1 MMKKT
6 IACLLAVLQLVL
18 LVPMTAQAAKR
29 AETPILNETI
39 VGAVQ
44 YPTFSFA
51 SGVTAPDGKTQWEGG
66 DYVKPF
72 FYSDDYFAAPS
83 YESAP
88 AAKALTW
95 RELPD
100 AALAA
105 ASADFATAA
114 FGSNEHILAGD
125 FSDYSKCAEAYL
137 AQCGF
142 TDLAVNDVED
152 PAAEDKFNRFPSK
165 DSIGVV
171 LGKKQITVWNGS
183 ENETSTLIAVG
194 VRGGGYAGE
203 WASNLTIGQSG
214 RHLGFDRSAQKVL
227 NTLREYLRAQ
237 GVTANEHVKYWV
249 VGYSRGG
256 AVANLAAGDISAA
269 PETYFAAK
277 PDIYAY
283 TFECPSAA
291 VDTEDPDGTV
301 FPNIHNVLNRMDP
314 VPRVSPAA
322 FGNMRLGVDYYIP
335 DHTNTDRIADYY
347 TRMFRVLELVAPG
360 YGSEIDPVVKNA
372 DPATYPYDRPVEIY
386 NFSLQAL
393 VSDFSSMGLQPYRDW
408 RGLPIGNKDGEGYS
422 LYIDEFLDRFV
433 SAFIRSRAWDYDP
446 AAPTAPITVTDPLTH
461 RQNYGDPA
469 RGIEE
474 GLRTLSAAALS
485 RPGSSM
491 GDMFSGIGSALPTVL
506 LPAAQ
511 LLLQLK
517 ASYDLVPLESTAQ
530 EMSKNV
536 AAILKAILL
545 QSEDFKAHRA
555 EVNAAADALSPVLT
569 RLFLYDRMNTGSQ
582 YLGTLLKYAGDQ
594 MIVSHISELGVAWA
608 DSLDE
613 DYVGGYRTLTVP
625 RAADVKLVQFREGLD
640 DALSADGKGVLIA
653 EARGGAMIKQF
664 DQRVTVS
671 VDGDQQTVCFP
682 AFLDLRAEITLPD
695 GVSMDKLPLRLDG
708 LQPTDGRTSWRA
720 DFDRDAASGNIVQSS
735 VRIDQ
740 ALTSAAEPGM
750 EQIND
755 AVLALKSGDTLMLCC
770 SKSTS
775 DYESPVQGSF
785 SLAVRKGEDQCPSR
799 DFTDVDR
806 SAESWSHAAIDWA
819 VLKHITNGTSL
830 TTFSPDKAC
839 TRAEAVTFLWRFA
852 GCPKVQGAGNPFRDV
867 TDDDWYAEAVR
878 WAVKEGVTRGTSE
891 DAFSPDET
899 CTRGQ
904 IVTLLWRMNGE
915 PGAKASGSFSDVAAS
930 DYFAPAVSWAVE
942 KGVTNGVSDTLFAP
956 NDDCTRAH
964 IVTFLYRSAPANKK

>member
-1 MMKKT
+1 MAKRML
-6 IACLLAVLQLVL
+6 ACLLAVLQLAL
-18 LVPMTAQAAKR
+18 LVPMTAQAADT
-29 AETPILNETI
+29 AQTPVLNETI

-51 SGVTAPDGKTQWEGG
+51 SGVTAPDGETQWEGG

-72 FYSDDYFAAPS
+72 FFSDDYFAAPS
-83 YESAP
+83 YERAP
-88 AAKALTW
+88 AARALTW

-100 AALAA
+100 VSLAA

-125 FSDYSKCAEAYL
+125 FSDYSKCAEDYL

-142 TDLAVNDVED
+142 TELAVNAVED
-152 PAAEDKFNRFPSK
+152 PAAEDMFNRFPSK

-237 GVTANEHVKYWV
+237 GVTADDHVKYWI

-277 PDIYAY
+277 KDIYAY

-301 FPNIHNVLNRMDP
+301 FPNIHNLLNRMDA

-322 FGNMRLGVDYYIP
+322 FGNARLGVDYYLP
-335 DHTNTDRIADYY
+335 DHTNTDRIAEYY

-360 YGSEIDPVVKNA
+360 YGNEIDPVVKNA

-393 VSDFSSMGLQPYRDW
+393 VSDFNSKGLQPYRQW
-408 RGLPIGNKDGEGYS
+408 RGEPIGNPDGEGWS
-422 LYIDEFLDRFV
+422 LYLDEFLDKFVDAFV
-433 SAFIRSRAWDYDP
+433 SSRAWDYDP
-446 AAPTAPITVTDPLTH
+446 AAPTAPIKGTDPMTH
-461 RQNYGDPA
+461 RRNYGDPA

-491 GDMFSGIGSALPTVL
+491 GDMFSGIGSALPNVL

-511 LLLQLK
+511 LLLKLK
-517 ASYDLVPLESTAQ
+517 ANYDLVPTEAGAQ
-530 EMSKNV
+530 SMAENV
-536 AAILKAILL
+536 ATVLKTILL
-545 QSEDFKAHRA
+545 QSDNFKAREA
-555 EVNAAADALSPVLT
+555 EVNAAVDALAPVLT
-569 RLFLYDRMNTGSQ
+569 RLFLYDRMNSGSQ

-594 MIVSHISELGVAWA
+594 IIVSHISELGVAWA

-613 DYVGGYRTLTVP
+613 DYTGGYRALTVP
-625 RAADVKLVQFREGLD
+625 KEADVKLVQFREGLD
-640 DALSADGKGVLIA
+640 DALSADGDGVLIA
-653 EARGGAMIKQF
+653 EARNGAMVQRL

-671 VDGDQQTVCFP
+671 VDGNQQAVCFP

-695 GVSMDKLPLRLDG
+695 GAEKLPLHLEG

-720 DFDRDAASGNIVQSS
+720 DFDRDAASGNILPDTVQYHPS
-735 VRIDQ
+735 
-740 ALTSAAEPGM
+740 LTPTSEPGM
-750 EQIND
+750 EQINS
-755 AVLALKSGDTLMLCC
+755 AEIALKGGDTLLLCC
-770 SKSTS
+770 SKTTS
-775 DYESPVQGSF
+775 DYERAVQGSF
-785 SLAVRKGEDQCPSR
+785 AYTVRRGEENCPSK

-819 VLKHITNGTSL
+819 VRREITNGTSP

-852 GCPKVQGAGNPFRDV
+852 GCPEVKDAENPFTDV
-867 TDDDWYAEAVR
+867 TDGDWYADAVR
-878 WAVKEGVTRGTSE
+878 WAVKEGVTKGTSE
-891 DAFSPDET
+891 DTFSPELT

-915 PGAKASGSFSDVAAS
+915 PQAMASGSFSDVAAS
-930 DYFAPAVSWAVE
+930 DYFAPAVRWAVE
-942 KGVTNGVSDTLFAP
+942 KGVTNGVSDTRFAP
-956 NDDCTRAH
+956 DDDCTRAH
-964 IVTFLYRSAPANKK
+964 IVTFLYRSAN

>member
-18 LVPMTAQAAKR
+18 LVPVTAQAAR
-29 AETPILNETI
+29 TGETPVLNETI

-83 YESAP
+83 YEGAP
-88 AAKALTW
+88 ESKALTW

-100 AALAA
+100 AALVA

-114 FGSNEHILAGD
+114 FGSNEHVLAGD
-125 FSDYSKCAEAYL
+125 FSDYSKCVEDYL
-137 AQCGF
+137 SKCGF
-142 TDLAVNDVED
+142 SDLAVNDVED

-183 ENETSTLIAVG
+183 ENETRTLIAVG

-214 RHLGFDRSAQKVL
+214 RHLGFERSSQKVL

-237 GVTANEHVKYWV
+237 GVSANDHVKYWI

-256 AVANLAAGDISAA
+256 AVANLAAGDIAAA
-269 PETYFAAK
+269 PGTYFAAK
-277 PDIYAY
+277 KDIYAY

-301 FPNIHNVLNRMDP
+301 FPCIHNVLNRMDA
-314 VPRVSPAA
+314 VPRVSPAV
-322 FGNMRLGVDYYIP
+322 FGNARLGVDYYIP
-335 DHTNTDRIADYY
+335 DHTNNERMADYY

-360 YGSEIDPVVKNA
+360 YGNEVDPVVTKA

-393 VSDFSSMGLQPYRDW
+393 VSDFNSKGLQPYRQW
-408 RGLPIGNKDGEGYS
+408 RGEPIGNPDGEGWS
-422 LYIDEFLDRFV
+422 LYIDAFLDKFVDAFV
-433 SAFIRSRAWDYDP
+433 SSRAWDYDP
-446 AAPTAPITVTDPLTH
+446 AAPTAPIKGTDPMTH
-461 RQNYGDPA
+461 RQHYGDPA

-474 GLRTLSAAALS
+474 GLRTITAAALS
-485 RPGSSM
+485 RPGSSL
-491 GDMFSGIGSALPTVL
+491 GDMFSGIGGALPSVL

-511 LLLQLK
+511 LLLRLK

-530 EMSKNV
+530 AMAENV
-536 AAILKAILL
+536 AVILKAILL
-545 QSEDFKAHRA
+545 QSEDFKAREA
-555 EVNAAADALSPVLT
+555 EVNAAADALAPVLT

-594 MIVSHISELGVAWA
+594 IIVSHISELGVAWA

-613 DYVGGYRTLTVP
+613 DYVGGYRALTVP
-625 RAADVKLVQFREGLD
+625 KAADVKLVQFREGLD
-640 DALSADGKGVLIA
+640 DALSADGEGVLIA
-653 EARGGAMIKQF
+653 EAKGGAMVRQL
-664 DQRVTVS
+664 DQRVTVTA
-671 VDGDQQTVCFP
+671 DGDAQTVRFP
-682 AFLDLRAEITLPD
+682 AYLDIRAEVTLPE
-695 GVSMDKLPLRLDG
+695 GMDMQTLPLYLDG
-708 LQPTDGRTSWRA
+708 LQPTDGRTSLRA
-720 DFDRDAASGNIVQSS
+720 DFERDAANGNIVPSS
-735 VRIDQ
+735 VRVVP
-740 ALTSAAEPGM
+740 ALTGAAEPGM
-750 EQIND
+750 EQINR
-755 AVLALKSGDTLMLCC
+755 AAIALKGGDTLLLCC
-770 SKSTS
+770 GKSTS
-775 DYESPVQGSF
+775 DYETAVQGDF
-785 SLAVRKGEDQCPSR
+785 TFAVRKGEENCPSK

-806 SAESWSHAAIDWA
+806 SAESWSHKAIDWA
-819 VLKHITNGTSL
+819 VVKNITNGTSP

-852 GCPKVQGAGNPFRDV
+852 GCPKVNGAGSPFRDV
-867 TDDDWYAEAVR
+867 GKDDWYAEAVR
-878 WAVKEGVTRGTSE
+878 WAVKKGITNGTSE
-891 DAFSPDET
+891 DTFSPEQT

-915 PGAKASGSFSDVAAS
+915 PKAKAGGGFADVAAT
-930 DYFAPAVSWAVE
+930 DYFALAVRWAVE

-956 NDDCTRAH
+956 YDDCTRAH
-964 IVTFLYRSAPANKK
+964 IVTFLYRSK

>member
-1 MMKKT
+1 MMKKS

-18 LVPMTAQAAKR
+18 IVPVTAQATSKT
-29 AETPILNETI
+29 ETPVLNETI

-44 YPTFSFA
+44 CPTFSFA
-51 SGVTAPDGKTQWEGG
+51 SGATAPDGKTQWEGA

-88 AAKALTW
+88 RSKALTW

-100 AALAA
+100 AALVA
-105 ASADFATAA
+105 ASADFAMAA
-114 FGSNEHILAGD
+114 FGSNEHVLAGD
-125 FSDYSKCAEAYL
+125 FSDFSKCAEDYL
-137 AQCGF
+137 AKCGF
-142 TDLAVNDVED
+142 GDLAVNDVED
-152 PAAEDKFNRFPSK
+152 PAAEDTFNRFPSK

-183 ENETSTLIAVG
+183 DNETRTLIAVG

-203 WASNLTIGQSG
+203 WANNLTIGQSG
-214 RHLGFDRSAQKVL
+214 RHLGFERSSQKVL

-237 GVTANEHVKYWV
+237 GISASDHVKYWI
-249 VGYSRGG
+249 VGYSRGA
-256 AVANLAAGDISAA
+256 AVANLAAGDISSA

-277 PDIYAY
+277 KDIYAY

-291 VDTEDPDGTV
+291 VATEDPDGTV
-301 FPNIHNVLNRMDP
+301 FPNIHNILNRMDA

-322 FGNMRLGVDYYIP
+322 FGNARLGVDYYLP

-360 YGSEIDPVVKNA
+360 YGNEIDPVVKNA

-393 VSDFSSMGLQPYRDW
+393 VSDFNSKGLQPYRQW
-408 RGLPIGNKDGEGYS
+408 RGEPIGNPDGEGYS
-422 LYIDEFLDRFV
+422 LYIDEFLDKFVDAFV
-433 SAFIRSRAWDYDP
+433 SSRAWDYDP
-446 AAPTAPITVTDPLTH
+446 AAPIAPIQGTDPMTH
-461 RQNYGDPA
+461 RQHYGDPA

-474 GLRTLSAAALS
+474 GLRTITAAALS

-491 GDMFSGIGSALPTVL
+491 GDMFSGIGRAIPRVL

-511 LLLQLK
+511 LLLKLL
-517 ASYDLVPLESTAQ
+517 ANYDLLPTEVGAQSMAGDVES
-530 EMSKNV
+530 
-536 AAILKAILL
+536 ILKSILL
-545 QSEDFKAHRA
+545 QSEDFKAREA
-555 EVNAAADALSPVLT
+555 EVNAAVESLAPVLT

-594 MIVSHISELGVAWA
+594 IIVAHISELVLAWA

-613 DYVGGYRTLTVP
+613 DYVGGYRALTVP
-625 RAADVKLVQFREGLD
+625 KAAEVKLVQFREGLD
-640 DALSADGKGVLIA
+640 DPLSANGEGVLIA
-653 EARGGAMIKQF
+653 EARDGAMVRQL

-671 VDGDQQTVCFP
+671 ADGAVQTVRFP
-682 AFLDLRAEITLPD
+682 AYLDIRAEVTLPK
-695 GVSMDKLPLRLDG
+695 GMDMQNPIRLEG

-720 DFDRDAASGNIVQSS
+720 DFEREAANGNIVQNS
-735 VRIDQ
+735 VRVYE

-750 EQIND
+750 EQINS
-755 AVLALKSGDTLMLCC
+755 AAISLKGGDTLLLCC
-770 SKSTS
+770 QKTTS
-775 DYESPVQGSF
+775 DYETAAQGSF
-785 SLAVRKGEDQCPSR
+785 AYTVNKGDDCPSR

-806 SAESWSHAAIDWA
+806 SAGSWSHEAIDWA
-819 VLKHITNGTSL
+819 VLNNITNGTSP
-830 TTFSPDKAC
+830 TTFSPDQTC

-852 GCPKVQGAGNPFRDV
+852 GCPKGNGGQNPFRDV
-867 TDDDWYAEAVR
+867 RDGDWYAEAVR
-878 WAVKEGVTRGTSE
+878 WAVKEDITKGTSE
-891 DAFSPDET
+891 DTFSPELT

-904 IVTLLWRMNGE
+904 IVTLLWRLNGE
-915 PGAKASGSFSDVAAS
+915 PSAKAFGSFSDVALS
-930 DYFAPAVSWAVE
+930 DYFAPAVRWAVE
-942 KGVTNGVSDTLFAP
+942 EGVTNGVTDALFAP
-956 NDDCTRAH
+956 NADCTRAH
-964 IVTFLYRSAPANKK
+964 IVTFLYRSAK

>member
-6 IACLLAVLQLVL
+6 LACLLAVLQLVL
-18 LVPMTAQAAKR
+18 LVPMTAQAARR
-29 AETPILNETI
+29 AETPVLNETI

-51 SGVTAPDGKTQWEGG
+51 SGVTAPDGVTQWEGG

-83 YESAP
+83 YDSAP
-88 AAKALTW
+88 ASRELTW

-105 ASADFATAA
+105 ASADLATAA
-114 FGSNEHILAGD
+114 FGSNEHILSGD
-125 FSDYSKCAEAYL
+125 YSDYSKCAEAYL

-152 PAAEDKFNRFPSK
+152 PAAEDMFNRFPSK

-183 ENETSTLIAVG
+183 KNETSTLIAVG

-214 RHLGFDRSAQKVL
+214 RHLGFERSAQKVL
-227 NTLREYLRAQ
+227 ATVRKYLQAQ
-237 GVTANEHVKYWV
+237 GITAADHVKYWIA
-249 VGYSRGG
+249 GYSRGG

-277 PDIYAY
+277 QDIYGY
-283 TFECPSAA
+283 TFECPRAA
-291 VDTEDPDGTV
+291 VVTEDPDGTV
-301 FPNIHNVLNRMDP
+301 FPNIHNILNRMDP
-314 VPRVSPAA
+314 VPRVSPAE
-322 FGNMRLGVDYYIP
+322 FGNGRLGVDYYIP

-393 VSDFSSMGLQPYRDW
+393 VSDINSMGLQPYRDW
-408 RGLPIGNKDGEGYS
+408 RGLPIGNPDGEGYS
-422 LYIDEFLDRFV
+422 LFIDEFLDRFV
-433 SAFIRSRAWDYDP
+433 SAFIRSRAWDYNP

-461 RQNYGDPA
+461 RQIYGDPA

-474 GLRTLSAAALS
+474 GLRTITSAALS
-485 RPGSSM
+485 KPGSSL
-491 GDMFSGIGSALPTVL
+491 GDAFSGIGSAIPSII
-506 LPAAQ
+506 LPAAD
-511 LLLQLK
+511 LLVKLK
-517 ASYDLVPLESTAQ
+517 AGYDLVPTEANAQ
-530 EMSKNV
+530 SISADV
-536 AAILKAILL
+536 ASVLKSILL
-545 QSEDFKAHRA
+545 QSESFKPRAA
-555 EVNAAADALSPVLT
+555 EVRAAVDALAPVLT

-613 DYVGGYRTLTVP
+613 DYVGGYRSITVP
-625 RAADVKLVQFREGLD
+625 KTADVKLVQFREGVD
-640 DALSADGKGVLIA
+640 DALSFDGKGVLIA
-653 EARGGAMIKQF
+653 EARNGALTRLA
-664 DQRVTVS
+664 DQRVTVTA
-671 VDGDQQTVCFP
+671 DGNMQTIRFP
-682 AFLDLRAEITLPD
+682 AFLDVRAEITLPD
-695 GVSMDKLPLRLDG
+695 GMQAKTLPLWLEG
-708 LQPTDGRTSWRA
+708 LQPAENRTSWRA
-720 DFDRDAASGNIVQSS
+720 DCERNPANGNILPETI
-735 VRIDQ
+735 RYETR
-740 ALTSAAEPGM
+740 LTPSDEPGM
-750 EQIND
+750 AEINGTD
-755 AVLALKSGDTLMLCC
+755 LALKSGETLLLTCGRT
-770 SKSTS
+770 TS
-775 DYESPVQGSF
+775 AIEGAEQGNF
-785 SLAVRKGEDQCPSR
+785 ALAVRSNDHNCPSK
-799 DFTDVDR
+799 DFIDVDR
-806 SAESWSHAAIDWA
+806 SADSWSHAAIDWA
-819 VLKHITNGTSL
+819 VQKKITNGTSP
-830 TTFSPDKAC
+830 TTFSPDKTC

-852 GCPKVQGAGNPFRDV
+852 GCPAVKGVVNPFADV
-867 TDDDWYAEAVR
+867 SDGLWYTDAVL
-878 WAVKEGVTRGTSE
+878 WAVKEGITNGTGE
-891 DAFSPDET
+891 NAFSPDET

-915 PGAKASGSFSDVAAS
+915 PKAKASGSFSDVAAS

-956 NDDCTRAH
+956 NADCTRAH
-964 IVTFLYRSAPANKK
+964 IVTFLYRSSH